1 MVSLGLTA
9 AALVTDA
16 AIQKKIFV
24 LGTTALIISNNKMN
38 EIMKIV
44 NSLNE
49 SSLLIKCVSETIKN
63 EAKGEKGGFIVMSCG
78 TIAASILGNMLAGN
92 FKIPEQGV
100 IRVSEGVI

>member
-49 SSLLIKCVSETIKN
+49 SSLMIKCVSETIKN
-63 EAKGEKGGFIVMSCG
+63 EAKEEKGGFIVMSCG
-78 TIAASILGNMLAGN
+78 TTAASILGNMLEGN
-92 FKIPEQGV
+92 SKIPE
-100 IRVSEGVI
+100 